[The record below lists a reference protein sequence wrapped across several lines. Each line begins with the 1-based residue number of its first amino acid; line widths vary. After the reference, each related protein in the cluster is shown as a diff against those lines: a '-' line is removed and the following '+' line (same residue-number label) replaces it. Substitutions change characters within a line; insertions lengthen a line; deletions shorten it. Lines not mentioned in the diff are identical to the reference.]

1 VKTMVVIENA
11 LMISSH
17 CDLANSC
24 VLSSRCN
31 ESHKARE
38 EPQNTSETRSPRSQ
52 AERASKE
59 LCAREKHYEQPQV
72 IRMDLTEIVQNSSIL
87 DAI

>member
-1 VKTMVVIENA
+1 MKA
-11 LMISSH
+11 Y
-17 CDLANSC
+17 
-24 VLSSRCN
+24 
-31 ESHKARE
+31 KARE
-38 EPQNTSETRSPRSQ
+38 EPQNTSETRCPHSQ

-87 DAI
+87 EAI